1 MKIILW
7 RSFRNYEVND
17 DKNKKNNNPNIRI
30 NNGKTITSKNFKYKT
45 IIMRRTPDDNNTFD
59 TEIAVPIKYLS
70 NFWRFLDLTLVNCE
84 KELDLP

>member
-30 NNGKTITSKNFKYKT
+30 NNDKTITSKNFKYKT
-45 IIMRRTPDDNNTFD
+45 IIMGRTPDDNNTFD
-59 TEIAVPIKYLS
+59 TEIAVPLKYLS